1 MNHSIRPLTLSERLE
16 AVHDYRKAE
25 EYARSRG
32 DEKTAKNYANL
43 ADGYD
48 PYYIVVDIDCSL
60 LESMPTTIPDP
71 ETDQEAVD
79 NGW

>member
-1 MNHSIRPLTLSERLE
+1 MNHSIRPLTLAERLE

-25 EYARSRG
+25 EDARSRG

-48 PYYIVVDIDCSL
+48 PYYIAVNVDFSL
-60 LESMPTTIPDP
+60 IKDPSTAIPD
-71 ETDQEAVD
+71 TDVD